1 LKKICL
7 GVVELGS
14 YIFSDL
20 ELLVEGKFLLC
31 FLDIGLF
38 NVFRGFRVLRFIEL
52 LITFQN

>member
-20 ELLVEGKFLLC
+20 ELLVEGKFFLC

-38 NVFRGFRVLRFIEL
+38 NVFKGFKVLGFIEL
-52 LITFQN
+52 LTTFQN